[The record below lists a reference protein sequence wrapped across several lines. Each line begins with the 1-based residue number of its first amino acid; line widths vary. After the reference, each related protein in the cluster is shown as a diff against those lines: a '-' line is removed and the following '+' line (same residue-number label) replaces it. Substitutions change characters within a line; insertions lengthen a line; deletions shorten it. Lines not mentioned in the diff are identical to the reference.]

1 MNTKRELLLEK
12 NQLLDSLSA
21 AAPVPGPSPISEGGK
36 EEKEEGDEEGED
48 EPMRN
53 SSPEL
58 IDDIMFLNE
67 EVEVMDSHVTAMRKQ
82 LQCLNEILR
91 SAQFEDVGERDEHQA
106 AAELAI
112 ELVSKFTQLKDL
124 EFQLHEFVK
133 SLEEL
138 RKQHSDVMDT
148 PLQYMLQLPPLPGR
162 EEVEEKKKWIHTLP
176 DQLTGKTNCEMRIE
190 MFLLK
195 ESCESAERLRQK
207 LAGVYSRG
215 LVAHRPGWQQ
225 LLEELA
231 GYDFVPLQDQ
241 WLQAE
246 FR

>member
-1 MNTKRELLLEK
+1 MNEKRELLLEK

-21 AAPVPGPSPISEGGK
+21 AAPVAGSFLISETRK
-36 EEKEEGDEEGED
+36 EEEKEEEGEGD

-53 SSPEL
+53 SSAEL

-67 EVEVMDSHVTAMRKQ
+67 EVEVMDGHVTAMRKQ
-82 LQCLNEILR
+82 LKCLNEILR
-91 SAQFEDVGERDEHQA
+91 SAQFEDIGERDEHQA

-138 RKQHSDVMDT
+138 RKQRSDDVMDT

-190 MFLLK
+190 VFLLK
-195 ESCESAERLRQK
+195 ESCQCAEGLRQK